1 MSLARREFLL
11 GSLAFPALPAQKKA
25 PAPPPNILPI
35 VAGDLGTWMLGC
47 DGNQDIHTPN
57 IDLLAKEGTRF
68 GSNFVCA
75 PQSAPSRATL
85 FTGRV
90 QGLQSKTTLFD
101 TLTAQGY
108 NCGYA
113 GAWQSGDRPLDSVT
127 GKAHQFL
134 DQQSKDRPFLLTVS
148 YAEPHP
154 PYEGRARQYD
164 EMYAKTT
171 FETMGR
177 EPASPNATT
186 DKDLLKDIVGSLR
199 KSAAAIS
206 ALDAQIPLLLSKLH
220 DRGLRENTLIVFCS
234 ANGALLGRHG
244 LWGDGSSSD
253 PVNMYEEVVRVPMIW
268 NWPGRVPVESVR
280 NELVSFYD
288 VVPSLCEV
296 AGVTPPAG
304 SIGRSYATLAY
315 GKRLP
320 KKQPWRT
327 AVFGQFRN
335 TQMARNS
342 RYKLILRDQGKGPN
356 ELYDLAV
363 DPRERV
369 NRYDNPAHLSI
380 REQLTHQIAMFQKT

>member
-11 GSLAFPALPAQKKA
+11 GSLAFPALAAQKKA
-25 PAPPPNILPI
+25 LPPPPNILLI
-35 VAGDLGTWMLGC
+35 VAGDLGSWMLGC
-47 DGNQDIHTPN
+47 DGNRDIQTPN
-57 IDLLAKEGTRF
+57 IDLLAKEGTRL
-68 GSNFVCA
+68 GSNFVYA
-75 PQSAPSRATL
+75 PVSAPSRATL
-85 FTGRV
+85 FNG
-90 QGLQSKTTLFD
+90 KPTLFD
-101 TLTAQGY
+101 TLTTEGY

-113 GAWQSGDRPLDSVT
+113 GAWQSGDRPVDSVT
-127 GKAHQFL
+127 GKAHEFL
-134 DQQSKDRPFLLTVS
+134 DRQSKDKPFLLSVS
-148 YAEPHP
+148 YADPHP
-154 PYEGRARQYD
+154 PYEGHPKQYD
-164 EMYAKTT
+164 EMYAKST

-177 EPASPNATT
+177 EPASPNAAS
-186 DKDLLKDIVGSLR
+186 DKDMLKDIVGSLR
-199 KSAAAIS
+199 KCAAAIR

-288 VVPSLCEV
+288 VVPSLCEA
-296 AGVTPPAG
+296 AGVAPPAG

-320 KKQPWRT
+320 KKQPWRNV
-327 AVFGQFRN
+327 VFGQYRN
-335 TQMARNS
+335 TRMARNS
-342 RYKLILRDQGKGPN
+342 RYKLVLRDQGKGPS

-369 NRYDNPAHLSI
+369 NRFDNPGHLSI
-380 REQLTHQIAMFQKT
+380 REQLTHQLAMFKGSL

>member
-11 GSLAFPALPAQKKA
+11 GSLASPTFAAQKKA
-25 PAPPPNILPI
+25 QAASPNILLI

-47 DGNQDIHTPN
+47 DGNPDIRTPN
-57 IDLLAKEGTRF
+57 IDLLAKQGTRF
-68 GSNFVCA
+68 GSNFAYA
-75 PQSAPSRATL
+75 PVSAASRATL
-85 FTGRV
+85 FN
-90 QGLQSKTTLFD
+90 SKATLFD

-113 GAWQSGDRPLDSVT
+113 GAWQSGDRPMDSVT

-134 DQQSKDRPFLLTVS
+134 DQQSKDKPFLLTVS
-148 YAEPHP
+148 YADPHP
-154 PYEGRARQYD
+154 PYDGHARQFD
-164 EMYAKTT
+164 EMYAKST
-171 FETMGR
+171 FENMGR
-177 EPASPNATT
+177 EPTSPSAVG
-186 DKDLLKDIVGSLR
+186 DKDMLKDIVGSLR
-199 KSAAAIS
+199 KCAAAIS
-206 ALDAQIPLLLSKLH
+206 ALDAQIPLLLAKLQ
-220 DRGLRENTLIVFCS
+220 DRGLRENTLIVFCA

-244 LWGDGSSSD
+244 LWGDGAASD

-296 AGVTPPAG
+296 AGVAPPAG
-304 SIGRSYATLAY
+304 VIGRSYVTLAY

-320 KKQPWRT
+320 KKQPWRNL
-327 AVFGQFRN
+327 VFGQFRN

-342 RYKLILRDQGKGPN
+342 RYKLVLRDQGKGPG

-363 DPRERV
+363 DPRERA
-369 NRYDNPAHLSI
+369 NRFDNPGHLSI
-380 REQLTHQIAMFQKT
+380 RQQLTHELATFQKISFNPN